1 MKNVIYK
8 ITSKQI
14 IKMVE
19 NVDYI
24 EEKEYILDLSNNEKI
39 AIWDF
44 NDLLLT
50 HDGVRIFTRD
60 EKIAEVY
67 QNGIKMLETK
77 KKSS

>member
-44 NDLLLT
+44 NDILMT
-50 HDGVRIFTRD
+50 RDGILIFTRD
-60 EKIAEVY
+60 EKIVEVY
-67 QNGIKMLETK
+67 QSGLRMLEK
-77 KKSS
+77 KKGS

>member
-8 ITSKQI
+8 ITSKEI

-44 NDLLLT
+44 NDILMT
-50 HDGVRIFTRD
+50 RDGIRIFTRD
-60 EKIAEVY
+60 EKIVEIY
-67 QNGIKMLETK
+67 HGGLKMLETK
-77 KKSS
+77 KKG